1 MLNSGTLKFKI
12 NGFNAITFKTIVVKK
27 NQLSRIIGRY
37 TFGGILLGLLTL
49 IFVVLINLN
58 SQVFLQSNRTLADMF
73 YLFPGMWILIL
84 LPAITGT
91 IGYIMAQRFART
103 IRQQRKFI
111 KTEARRSDMVLKFI
125 NNLRQGNLDTVNIEA
140 REKDALSK
148 SLLKLRDY
156 LIKNKNKQE
165 QGRVQ
170 EEQRTWVTQGLA
182 QFAEILR
189 KNNDNLEELSYN
201 IISYMVNYLK
211 INQGGFFLLNNSKR
225 EKYFDLTASIAFD
238 RKKFADKQIKFNEGL
253 IGRCAIEK
261 QTIYITDV
269 PNEYITIT
277 SGLGEANPKAILI
290 VPLKV
295 NNEIYGVIELA
306 SFSEFQP
313 FEIEFVEK
321 TAESIA
327 STISTVQI
335 NIQTT
340 KLLHET
346 QIQAEKMSQQEEE
359 LRQNLE
365 EMQATQEESDRREV
379 ERKGILE
386 AIDNSAISCEFETD
400 GTLISVNQLFLK
412 VFKYQPAEIEGQ
424 NLKIFFFQDEI
435 DNLSKILSDL
445 QKGHNFKGRV
455 RRRTK
460 LGDEIFLLSTYT
472 PVIDNQGNIIKIL
485 SMENDITDQVFME
498 EQMKSS
504 KDELG
509 KLLEQARNEMK
520 EQFKEIEAVKIRN
533 EKTLEGALDAIIT
546 INKEGVLEFF
556 NAAAESLWGYNR
568 SEVLGKHISMLF
580 SAETAKKDSFVK
592 AYVTS
597 GEAKKVGERKEV
609 PIKNKFGDDIS
620 VLFLLSEAQV
630 GEDRSYTAFIQNVE
644 VELF

>member
-1 MLNSGTLKFKI
+1 MKKI
-12 NGFNAITFKTIVVKK
+12 
-27 NQLSRIIGRY
+27 QLSRIIGRY
-37 TFGGILLGLLTL
+37 TFGGILLGLLIL
-49 IFVVLINLN
+49 VFVVLINLN
-58 SQVFLQSNRTLADMF
+58 SHVFVQSNRTIADMF

-84 LPAITGT
+84 LPVITGT
-91 IGYIMAQRFART
+91 IGYFMAQSFAET
-103 IRQQRKFI
+103 IRKQRKFI
-111 KTEARRSDMVLKFI
+111 KTEALKSSMVLKFI
-125 NNLRQGNLDTVNIEA
+125 NNLRQGNLDTVNIDV
-140 REKDALSK
+140 REKDPLSK
-148 SLLKLRDY
+148 SLHKLRDY
-156 LIKNKNKQE
+156 LIKNKNNQE

-189 KNNDNLEELSYN
+189 KNNDNIEELSYN

-211 INQGGFFLLNNSKR
+211 INQGGFFLLNNNKR

-238 RKKFADKQIKFNEGL
+238 RKKFADKQIKADEGL

-277 SGLGEANPKAILI
+277 SGLGQANPKAILI

-306 SFSEFQP
+306 SFSEFEP
-313 FEIEFVEK
+313 YEIEFVEK

-327 STISTVQI
+327 TTISTVQI

-412 VFKYQPAEIEGQ
+412 AFKYQPAEIEGQ
-424 NLKIFFFQDEI
+424 NLKIFSFNDETEEL
-435 DNLSKILSDL
+435 NKILTDL
-445 QKGHNFKGRV
+445 QKGQNFKGRV

-460 LGDEIFLLSTYT
+460 LGDELFLLSTYT

-546 INKEGVLEFF
+546 INKEGILEFF
-556 NAAAESLWGYNR
+556 NAAAEGLWGYERN
-568 SEVLGKHISMLF
+568 EVLGKHISMLF
-580 SAETAKKDSFVK
+580 SSETANRDPFVK

>member
-1 MLNSGTLKFKI
+1 
-12 NGFNAITFKTIVVKK
+12 VKK
-27 NQLSRIIGRY
+27 IQLSRIIGRY
-37 TFGGILLGLLTL
+37 TFGGILLGLLIL
-49 IFVVLINLN
+49 VFVVLINLN
-58 SQVFLQSNRTLADMF
+58 SQVFAQSNRTIADMF
-73 YLFPGMWILIL
+73 YLFPGMWVLIL
-84 LPAITGT
+84 LPVLTGT
-91 IGYIMAQRFART
+91 IGYFMAQSFAGT
-103 IRQQRKFI
+103 IRNQRKFI
-111 KTEARRSDMVLKFI
+111 KTEAEKSSTVLKFI
-125 NNLRQGNLDTVNIEA
+125 NNLRQDNLDTLIIDVH
-140 REKDALSK
+140 EKDPLSK
-148 SLLKLRDY
+148 SLYKLRDY
-156 LIKNKNKQE
+156 LIKNKNNQE
-165 QGRVQ
+165 QARVL

-189 KNNDNLEELSYN
+189 KNNDNIEELSYN

-211 INQGGFFLLNNSKR
+211 INQGGFFLLNTHKN

-238 RKKFADKQIKFNEGL
+238 RKKFADKQIKSDEGL

-277 SGLGEANPKAILI
+277 SGLGQANPKAILI

-306 SFSEFQP
+306 SFSEFEP
-313 FEIEFVEK
+313 YEIEFVEK

-327 STISTVQI
+327 TTISTVQI

-412 VFKYQPAEIEGQ
+412 AFKYQPVEIEGQ
-424 NLKIFFFQDEI
+424 NIKIFSFHDETEEV
-435 DNLSKILSDL
+435 NKILTDL
-445 QKGHNFKGRV
+445 QKGLSFKGRV

-556 NAAAESLWGYNR
+556 NAAAEGLWGYER
-568 SEVLGKHISMLF
+568 SEVLGQHISMLF
-580 SAETAKKDSFVK
+580 SAETAKKDAFVK
-592 AYVTS
+592 SYVTS